1 MLDTCV
7 SSLSLFSVLKCG
19 CLNTQESQKIPGRV
33 STHQKSLYLFL
44 FFCNREKEK
53 EGEREGT
60 EGLRGL
66 EREKD
71 LLPLKSKAHLCCV
84 RDSQSSITMFL

>member
-1 MLDTCV
+1 MLDTCISFL
-7 SSLSLFSVLKCG
+7 SSFSVLKCG
-19 CLNTQESQKIPGRV
+19 CSNTQESQKTLGRV
-33 STHQKSLYLFL
+33 STHRKSLYLFL

-71 LLPLKSKAHLCCV
+71 LLPLKAKPTYAVSVAHSLP
-84 RDSQSSITMFL
+84 